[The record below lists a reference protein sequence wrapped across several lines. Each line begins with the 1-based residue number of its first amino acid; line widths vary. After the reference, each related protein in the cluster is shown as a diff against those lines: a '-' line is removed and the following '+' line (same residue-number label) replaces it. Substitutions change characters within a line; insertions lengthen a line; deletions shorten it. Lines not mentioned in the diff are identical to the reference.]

1 MTTPEGD
8 ILVVICDRVQALT
21 VALDEDMRLLGTIP
35 TDLTAFE
42 AMTEHGRVGSR
53 ALLKTVEQLE
63 DQLMRLFRTI
73 LQARA
78 VDTKDMYARDIA
90 NRMESLRIIDS
101 ADDWMAVV
109 KLRNRLVHDYPLTSE
124 ARFAKLVEAAHS
136 TQILRAAAQRAL
148 QYVDKKE
155 WLA

>member
-1 MTTPEGD
+1 MTTPEDD
-8 ILVVICDRVQALT
+8 ILAVICDRVQALT
-21 VALDEDMRLLGTIP
+21 VALDEDMRLLGTVP
-35 TDLTAFE
+35 ADLTAFE

-78 VDTKDMYARDIA
+78 VDTKDMYARDVA

-101 ADDWMAVV
+101 TDDWMMVV

-136 TQILRAAAQRAL
+136 TQILRAATQRAL
-148 QYVDKKE
+148 QYVDKKD